1 MPHFI
6 FYRFNDFI
14 QIDIFT
20 NLPQKFWNSLCQ
32 KHLILRK
39 FPSYAIVII
48 LFNAVSNFLILI
60 EFFSCFNYIF
70 YLSIQLLNFFSS
82 RRSCTNQMWGKKLYT
97 ILNSLIYAFRYIPID
112 FPAYIKLV
120 VSILNT
126 YYTGSRQNGKSI
138 LQFHIIFFTIKL
150 ETWSILIQTCS
161 LILPYTDFSCNF
173 LISGCFNICTESYY
187 YFYKLKF
194 DTAIMEVKFMLSF
207 RTSVFSLEM

>member
-48 LFNAVSNFLILI
+48 LFNAVSNFLILTD
-60 EFFSCFNYIF
+60 FFFIF
-70 YLSIQLLNFFSS
+70 QIHLLSKHPAFNFFLFWKVLNKLNV
-82 RRSCTNQMWGKKLYT
+82 RKNLYT
-97 ILNSLIYAFRYIPID
+97 ILCSFIYAFRYIPID

-138 LQFHIIFFTIKL
+138 LRFHIIFFTIKL
-150 ETWSILIQTCS
+150 ETGSILIQTCS
-161 LILPYTDFSCNF
+161 LILPYTDFF
-173 LISGCFNICTESYY
+173 L
-187 YFYKLKF
+187 
-194 DTAIMEVKFMLSF
+194 
-207 RTSVFSLEM
+207 